1 LISGIASQVDKLLI
15 QIQTLKTEQT
25 NLNLQGLKTQIDAL
39 MAQLRAAYAEYN
51 TCVGSTKDLE
61 AKLVKLRKEQKALEA
76 RI

>member
-1 LISGIASQVDKLLI
+1 
-15 QIQTLKTEQT
+15 
-25 NLNLQGLKTQIDAL
+25 

-61 AKLVKLRKEQKALEA
+61 AELVKLRQEKKALEV